1 MTSGSDPPTTHQ
13 PLSGC
18 RALVSGG
25 GSGIGRAIAESLHD
39 HGAAVTL
46 LGRDRERLAAAA
58 APMGGGIAVC
68 DVGDEA
74 EVESTVALLGV
85 IDILVNNA
93 GVVATA
99 SLPRTELAAF
109 ERQIAVNLTG
119 AFLLM
124 RALVP
129 AMVVRGFGRVV
140 NVTSTAA
147 HRGYPYAAGYC
158 ASKHGLLGLTRA
170 AGLEL
175 ARTGV
180 TVNAVSPGYTETP
193 LLEAAIRA
201 AAAAT
206 RRTPAAVR
214 ASFLD
219 DNPMG
224 RFVQPEEVASAVTWL
239 CAPQQAAITGQ
250 AITLAGGP
258 NP

>member
-1 MTSGSDPPTTHQ
+1 M
-13 PLSGC
+13 
-18 RALVSGG
+18 RRRGG
-25 GSGIGRAIAESLHD
+25 GRGRI
-39 HGAAVTL
+39 
-46 LGRDRERLAAAA
+46 
-58 APMGGGIAVC
+58 
-68 DVGDEA
+68 
-74 EVESTVALLGV
+74 TVAALGV

-129 AMVVRGFGRVV
+129 AMVARGFGRVV
-140 NVTSTAA
+140 NVASTAA
-147 HRGYPYAAGYC
+147 HRGYPYAAAYC

-193 LLEAAIRA
+193 LLEGSIRA

-206 RRTPAAVR
+206 RRTPDAVR
-214 ASFLD
+214 ASFLE

-224 RFVQPEEVASAVTWL
+224 RFVEARGGRICRGLALRAATGRDHRAGDHARGRPQLVTTDARWKQMTTSSISS
-239 CAPQQAAITGQ
+239 CATRWRP
-250 AITLAGGP
+250 
-258 NP
+258 